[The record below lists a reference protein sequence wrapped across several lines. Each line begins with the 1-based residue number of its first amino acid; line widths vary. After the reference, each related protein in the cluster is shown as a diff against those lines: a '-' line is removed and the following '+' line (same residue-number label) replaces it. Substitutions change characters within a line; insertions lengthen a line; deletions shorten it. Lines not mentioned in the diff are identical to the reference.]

1 MIFMFQMDAG
11 TGEKHA
17 DWDAYLKKRLAEAD
31 EDDTKNVSILLPH
44 FIKPLISMDISQPPM
59 FDEVMD
65 DDGGDDYEEIYE
77 DEE

>member
-17 DWDAYLKKRLAEAD
+17 NWDAYLKERLAEEGHTA
-31 EDDTKNVSILLPH
+31 ILLPH
-44 FIKPLISMDISQPPM
+44 FIKPLISMDVNEPVIE
-59 FDEVMD
+59 DIID
-65 DDGGDDYEEIYE
+65 DGDDYEEIYE

>member
-11 TGEKHA
+11 TGEKHK
-17 DWDAYLKKRLAEAD
+17 DWDAYLKERLAEAD

-59 FDEVMD
+59 FDEAI
-65 DDGGDDYEEIYE
+65 DDGDDDDYEEIYE

>member
-1 MIFMFQMDAG
+1 MIFMFQMDEG

-44 FIKPLISMDISQPPM
+44 FIKPLISMDVSQPPM
-59 FDEVMD
+59 FDEVIEDGD
-65 DDGGDDYEEIYE
+65 DDGYEEV
-77 DEE
+77 